1 MTIICMILGILAVP
15 EIIPSVSE
23 ETKLAE
29 SITEEE
35 APTTLK

>member
-1 MTIICMILGILAVP
+1 MTIICMILGKLVP
-15 EIIPSVSE
+15 EIIPGVSE
-23 ETKLAE
+23 ERKLAE